1 MTLIAISG
9 IIALL
14 YVIINIITSK
24 KVPESISAMVY
35 DLPKDK
41 QWIWILYMWTIA
53 FTVSPHIIEL
63 LDENFKVLG
72 FLMMASLAFC
82 GAMPL
87 VEDSKNIAHNVFGI
101 SAGILSQICVA
112 LINPKWLLVW
122 IVMIVFIV
130 PKLNKILS
138 ENTGRDLEEIEKDTE
153 RDYYLDANEALE
165 YGIIDKI
172 L

>member
-35 DLPKDK
+35 NLPKDK

-53 FTVSPHIIEL
+53 FTISPYIIEL

-87 VEDSKNIAHNVFGI
+87 VEDSENIAHNVFGI
-101 SAGILSQICVA
+101 CAGILSQICVA
-112 LINPKWLLVW
+112 LINPMWLLVW
-122 IVMIVFIV
+122 IVMIVFII

-138 ENTGRDLEEIEKDTE
+138 KYSVFISECLCATSIYCSLINL
-153 RDYYLDANEALE
+153 
-165 YGIIDKI
+165 II
-172 L
+172 

>member
-1 MTLIAISG
+1 MTLIAIFG

-35 DLPKDK
+35 SLPKSK
-41 QWIWILYMWTIA
+41 QWIWTIYIWTIA
-53 FTVSPHIIEL
+53 CTVGPYMIQAL
-63 LDENFKVLG
+63 NENVEGLG
-72 FLMMASLAFC
+72 FATMASLAFC

-87 VEDSKNIAHNVFGI
+87 IKNDKNTLHNIFGV

-112 LINPKWLLVW
+112 LINPMWLLVW
-122 IVMIVFIV
+122 IVMIVFII

-138 ENTGRDLEEIEKDTE
+138 KYSVFISECLCATSIYCSLINL
-153 RDYYLDANEALE
+153 
-165 YGIIDKI
+165 II
-172 L
+172 